1 VTKRNPQAARAEIL
15 EKPVTASELLATIR
29 RVLDEKHSHHARA
42 ASPSWPANHQQVD
55 ARV

>member
-29 RVLDEKHSHHARA
+29 RVLDAKHSHHARA
-42 ASPSWPANHQQVD
+42 RLAILARKPSTG
-55 ARV
+55 